1 MTHEE
6 AESIAALE
14 ALGVAGAGDA
24 VVLAKHV
31 AVCVPCRRARDEYR
45 RATTLLALG
54 LDPVP
59 PPRAVRDRLVAGNAL
74 RYSPTML

>member
-6 AESIAALE
+6 TETIAALD

-24 VVLAKHV
+24 IVLEMHV
-31 AVCVPCRRARDEYR
+31 AACLPCRRARDEYR
-45 RATTLLALG
+45 RATTLIALG
-54 LDPVP
+54 LDPVL
-59 PPRAVRDRLVAGNAL
+59 PPREVRARLIAG